1 MNNNLDKLN
10 THDPHNEHVWADT
23 TPTWVMILKVLGVIA
38 GAFGL
43 FVAFSLFT
51 IVIFQLGG

>member
-1 MNNNLDKLN
+1 MNEEELN

-51 IVIFQLGG
+51 IIMFQLGG